1 MTAGDEPALC
11 TASDYADV
19 EGYVGQM
26 YYAWLFGYC
35 TAALH
40 DRVSS
45 LCRDADAAECDPSR
59 AARLIMAWQLLH
71 SFPYDYRLP
80 IGV

>member
-11 TASDYADV
+11 TANDYADV

-40 DRVSS
+40 TQVIS
-45 LCRDADAAECDPSR
+45 LCQDAGAGHYDAHR
-59 AARLIMAWQLLH
+59 AAQLVMTWQLLH
-71 SFPYDYRLP
+71 SFPYDYRRLTAA
-80 IGV
+80 

>member
-1 MTAGDEPALC
+1 MTAGEEPALC
-11 TASDYADV
+11 TADDYADV

-40 DRVSS
+40 DRVRS
-45 LCRDADAAECDPSR
+45 LCDESGGGRCDPAR
-59 AARLIMAWQLLH
+59 AAQLLMTWQLLH
-71 SFPYDYRLP
+71 SFAYGR
-80 IGV
+80 GVSFTA